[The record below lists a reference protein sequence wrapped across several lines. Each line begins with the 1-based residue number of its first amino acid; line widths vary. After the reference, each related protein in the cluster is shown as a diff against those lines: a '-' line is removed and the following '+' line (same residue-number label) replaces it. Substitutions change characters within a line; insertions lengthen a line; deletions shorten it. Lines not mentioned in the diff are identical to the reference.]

1 MGKRSYK
8 PEEIVGILRDVDIL
22 KGKGKTVED
31 SCREIVGISPAIYYR
46 WKKQYSSMDVNQ
58 AKRLKELEKE
68 NSRLKKLL
76 AETMLDNQILKDIN
90 SGNL

>member
-22 KGKGKTVED
+22 KGKGKTVEE
-31 SCREIVGISPAIYYR
+31 SCREIGISAAIYYR
-46 WKKQYSSMDVNQ
+46 WKKQYGGVDVNQ

-68 NSRLKKLL
+68 NNRLKKLL
-76 AETMLDNQILKDIN
+76 AETMLDNQILKDL
-90 SGNL
+90 NLGKM

>member
-22 KGKGKTVED
+22 RGKGKTTEA
-31 SCREIVGISPAIYYR
+31 SCREIGISPAIYYR
-46 WKKQYSSMDVNQ
+46 WRKQYNGVDVNQ

-68 NSRLKKLL
+68 NNRLKKLL